1 MASTRASN
9 DLTQGPVFGH
19 ILRLV
24 APMSFGIL
32 AMMLVGVI
40 DAYWVGKLGTDQ
52 QAAVQFV
59 FPVSMLV
66 MSISIG
72 LGAGAVSV
80 VARAAGRG
88 DGESTRRVAT
98 DAMTLSFIVVLLV
111 SVLGIPLIG
120 PVFRAMGATD
130 AMMPFVHEYMTI
142 WFAGAVFMVGPMVA
156 SNLLRAMGD
165 AIVPSVIM
173 IIAAFINMVL
183 DPILIFGLGPIP
195 AMEVTGAALATLIA
209 NMAVFV
215 IAMGVLVFREKLID
229 FSWPGF
235 DTLFWNW
242 REIARIGAPASG
254 SNMIG
259 PLANTLVF
267 AAIAPYGEPA
277 VAGLGVGMRVE
288 ALALIPLFALSGSI
302 GPITGQNGGAGL
314 DARVREAFVKSFIFC
329 WGWGASMAVLLLLA
343 GRFLAPVFLP
353 SEDGQAMAVAY
364 WAIAP
369 FAMGGYGVA
378 MAAAAGFNGLGRPFL
393 GVACNAFRGLVLIIP
408 LSWLGGFLGGAN
420 GVIWGL
426 FTANLIA
433 GLLIGFL
440 VLRYAPLTAKEGGK
454 R

>member
-1 MASTRASN
+1 
-9 DLTQGPVFGH
+9 
-19 ILRLV
+19 
-24 APMSFGIL
+24 
-32 AMMLVGVI
+32 
-40 DAYWVGKLGTDQ
+40 
-52 QAAVQFV
+52 
-59 FPVSMLV
+59 
-66 MSISIG
+66 
-72 LGAGAVSV
+72 
-80 VARAAGRG
+80 
-88 DGESTRRVAT
+88 
-98 DAMTLSFIVVLLV
+98 
-111 SVLGIPLIG
+111 
-120 PVFRAMGATD
+120 
-130 AMMPFVHEYMTI
+130 
-142 WFAGAVFMVGPMVA
+142 
-156 SNLLRAMGD
+156 
-165 AIVPSVIM
+165 
-173 IIAAFINMVL
+173 
-183 DPILIFGLGPIP
+183 
-195 AMEVTGAALATLIA
+195 
-209 NMAVFV
+209 
-215 IAMGVLVFREKLID
+215 
-229 FSWPGF
+229 
-235 DTLFWNW
+235 
-242 REIARIGAPASG
+242 
-254 SNMIG
+254 MIG

-314 DARVREAFVKSFIFC
+314 DHRVREAFVKSFIFC

-378 MAAAAGFNGLGRPFL
+378 MAAAAGFNGLGRPLL

-426 FTANLIA
+426 FAANLIS

>member
-1 MASTRASN
+1 
-9 DLTQGPVFGH
+9 
-19 ILRLV
+19 
-24 APMSFGIL
+24 
-32 AMMLVGVI
+32 
-40 DAYWVGKLGTDQ
+40 
-52 QAAVQFV
+52 
-59 FPVSMLV
+59 
-66 MSISIG
+66 
-72 LGAGAVSV
+72 
-80 VARAAGRG
+80 
-88 DGESTRRVAT
+88 
-98 DAMTLSFIVVLLV
+98 
-111 SVLGIPLIG
+111 
-120 PVFRAMGATD
+120 
-130 AMMPFVHEYMTI
+130 
-142 WFAGAVFMVGPMVA
+142 
-156 SNLLRAMGD
+156 MGD

-173 IIAAFINMVL
+173 IIAAVINMVL

-209 NMAVFV
+209 NMAVFL
-215 IAMGVLVFREKLID
+215 IAMGVLIFREKLID
-229 FSWPGF
+229 FSWPGV
-235 DTLFWNW
+235 DTLLWNW

-314 DARVREAFVKSFIFC
+314 DHRVREAFVKSFIFC

-378 MAAAAGFNGLGRPFL
+378 MAAAAGFNGLGRPLL

-426 FTANLIA
+426 FAANLIS